1 MNATRW
7 AVLIVGVALA
17 AGVRAAEGDKKEET
31 PKTPQE
37 LLAESTE
44 KKSISGTFRLWPQ
57 TITDGKPLP
66 KMIGTL
72 SGQGPAYQVM
82 VRDGTLM
89 AQLAMRNGKKVVVS
103 GIFANAGDAGVFLMA
118 EALIEADEP
127 LPERRKRGG
136 L

>member
-1 MNATRW
+1 MSAARW
-7 AVLIVGVALA
+7 AVLILWLALA
-17 AGVRAAEGDKKEET
+17 VVARAADSDKKEET
-31 PKTPQE
+31 VKTPQE

-44 KKSISGTFRLWPQ
+44 KKSVSGTFRLWAQ

-66 KMIGTL
+66 KVIGTIA
-72 SGQGPAYQVM
+72 GQGPTHQVM

-89 AQLAMRNGKKVVVS
+89 AQLAMRNGKNVVVS
-103 GIFANAGDAGVFLMA
+103 GTFANAGETGVFLMA
-118 EALIEADEP
+118 EALIESDMP